1 MVQQP
6 PGPPP
11 GGMQPPP
18 MGPPQAPMRPPRP
31 QIDTSNLPI
40 ADIVA
45 AVSALIVVI
54 LSGIGWYGG
63 EGYHRMGLMGT
74 FGLIVGILVLLC
86 AIVMIVNKYLDF
98 MTMEL
103 PTGLIYLGAAGLI
116 ALFLIIGIFLKP
128 SLGFAGIY
136 EIKIGVAWAIW
147 ILTLI
152 FNGGIGVAGF
162 LKMG

>member
-54 LSGIGWYGG
+54 LSGIG
-63 EGYHRMGLMGT
+63 
-74 FGLIVGILVLLC
+74 
-86 AIVMIVNKYLDF
+86 
-98 MTMEL
+98 
-103 PTGLIYLGAAGLI
+103 
-116 ALFLIIGIFLKP
+116 
-128 SLGFAGIY
+128 
-136 EIKIGVAWAIW
+136 
-147 ILTLI
+147 
-152 FNGGIGVAGF
+152 
-162 LKMG
+162 